1 MQAHWVINGV
11 MSWVRTSVLF
21 SPTGVLWIDIRLRL
35 KTIRKIKI
43 K

>member
-21 SPTGVLWIDIRLRL
+21 SPTGVLWIEI
-35 KTIRKIKI
+35 KTNLED
-43 K
+43 